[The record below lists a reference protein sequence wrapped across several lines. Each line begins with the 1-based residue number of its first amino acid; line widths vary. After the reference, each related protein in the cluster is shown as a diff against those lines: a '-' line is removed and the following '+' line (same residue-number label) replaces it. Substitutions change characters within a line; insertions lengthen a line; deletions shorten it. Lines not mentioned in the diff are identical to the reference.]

1 MADLDEQLSLRPI
14 GLEVAD
20 RMEAAIVREVFA
32 PGEKLRE
39 LDICARFGIS
49 RSPLRE
55 AFQVLEGR
63 GLVERRPRLGTRVT
77 EMSVENLD
85 EITTCRIPLEA
96 TCSRLLASRDDH
108 RAVATELEVPLVSM
122 RHAYKRGDFVAGFEA
137 NVQMTALMHARC
149 GNSVLQRLL
158 DQLDKS
164 ALRYRFRAYR
174 SATSV
179 LDDMI
184 EGNTA
189 MVDAIRSGDGDRA
202 AQVTADLVE
211 KAWQTTRTLFLES
224 T

>member
-1 MADLDEQLSLRPI
+1 
-14 GLEVAD
+14 
-20 RMEAAIVREVFA
+20 
-32 PGEKLRE
+32 
-39 LDICARFGIS
+39 
-49 RSPLRE
+49 
-55 AFQVLEGR
+55 
-63 GLVERRPRLGTRVT
+63 
-77 EMSVENLD
+77 
-85 EITTCRIPLEA
+85 
-96 TCSRLLASRDDH
+96 
-108 RAVATELEVPLVSM
+108 
-122 RHAYKRGDFVAGFEA
+122 
-137 NVQMTALMHARC
+137 MTALMHARC